1 MNTTHSQNPFCLEPI
16 NVLAKFFGRKKKTR
30 RVLGFLHWGQ
40 CVSIVGPAK
49 IGKTS
54 LLSHVA
60 HPYVRAKHRLT
71 EEQTFVHLDGHSLT
85 NLHEGECYLHIREE
99 AIRQIKSTVAVERGV
114 GIRLEEMVREA
125 SSTTTHYGLRTMFR
139 SAQACGLK
147 LVIALDNLDALNQN
161 RFLGAN
167 FFSALRS
174 LHTNPN
180 HDMAYL
186 VASQSPLDKLEQ
198 ICPEGPGSPFFNI
211 FQQITIGL
219 FREEESRRLAVTLL
233 DLAGAKCPDFV
244 MDCILELGR
253 NEPCRLQRAGHSAF
267 QVWQENQGV
276 LQVEHCEEI
285 RQRFEEMKA

>member
-16 NVLAKFFGRKKKTR
+16 NLRAKFFGREKKTR

-60 HPYVRAKHRLT
+60 HPYVRAKHRLA

-99 AIRQIKSTVAVERGV
+99 AIRQIKSTVDRDV
-114 GIRLEEMVREA
+114 GIGLEKMVREA
-125 SSTTTHYGLRTMFR
+125 GSETAHFGLRSLFR
-139 SAQACGLK
+139 SAQVYSLK
-147 LVIALDNLDALNQN
+147 FVIALDNLDALNQN
-161 RFLGAN
+161 RFLGAD

-174 LHTNPN
+174 LHNY
-180 HDMAYL
+180 DMAYL
-186 VASQSPLDKLEQ
+186 VASQSPLDKLER

-211 FQQITIGL
+211 FQQIRVGL
-219 FREEESRRLAVTLL
+219 FREEESRQLAVTLL
-233 DLAGAKCPDFV
+233 DLAGARFPDFV
-244 MDCILELGR
+244 MDCILELGH

-267 QVWQENQGV
+267 QMWQENQGV